1 MRRFSLGESP
11 QWLIPPT
18 AAVCRGNRV
27 TSFYGAPRT
36 DIEVRADLGAGRTA
50 GAVAIPMRHPW
61 VAMIDSPTTGA
72 YATLTWPS
80 GLTDQEA
87 AQRRARGWGGPAANR
102 GSVSLR
108 RILRRNVFTILNGVL
123 FSVSLVLLAFGLY
136 LDAAFTAVPVAA
148 NIVVAVVLE
157 VDAKRKLD
165 RLTLITRPDVTVRRS
180 GHDRRATPD
189 DLVTGDAV
197 IVERGDQAVVDG
209 TLLAGAIEVDESVL
223 TGESEPV
230 PKRPGDPVRSGCVC
244 VSGTGA
250 IEVTAVGE
258 ATYAS
263 GLAREARR
271 GVDERTPLRRDLD
284 TLILAIG
291 ILTVAAAIP
300 VALALHA
307 DGNDLFSTESIQ
319 AAAVLVALVPQGL
332 AIMATVTYA
341 LAAVRISRA
350 GAIVHRIDA
359 VESMS
364 RVDTLCLDKTGT
376 LTTQRLVLESWR
388 ALGGDP
394 TDTEAI
400 LRVVGASPTSR
411 TRTLDA
417 LAAALPGAPMPPLAE
432 IPFSSERR
440 WSGVLL
446 DGLRPRLLV
455 LGASEI
461 LAAAD
466 DPEVGPAV
474 TELTLDSGLRVLLV
488 AEADPSDMPAPGSV
502 APPPARPL
510 AILAFRE
517 ELRPDAADTLRQL
530 VEAQVDLRVISGDDP
545 VTVAAIASTV
555 GIAPGTVLSGLQIE
569 AMTDDELAVEA
580 DRAHVF
586 GRIGPEDKRRL
597 VAALRTAG
605 HYVGMTGDGV
615 NDVLALRGANLGIA
629 MESGSPAARAVA
641 GLVLLGDRFDVLPRA
656 IVEGQR
662 VVSSMIAVASLLL
675 ARTIY
680 MLLIIVAAALLGVPF
695 PFTPRNNAVLALVT
709 VGLPTLV
716 LALWVPPIRSPR
728 SVVSR
733 ILTFAVPSG
742 IAVAILAI
750 PVLMVAFGAED
761 PAIGRSIV
769 TTLTV
774 FTGIAL
780 VPILFPAVPDRSD
793 RSGAAA
799 TCGRCS
805 SPARW
810 SSCTARSSPRRSGGP
825 FSSWSRCRW
834 RRWRHCSRSPL
845 AGWPPSSSYCALA
858 FQPAPCPS
866 SDVGGRRPDP
876 AGSTTSSHAA
886 SLSVGR
892 RAAQPD
898 ACHGFRLADRAQ
910 EMTIVAAL

>member
-1 MRRFSLGESP
+1 MWDQDQSDRGPGRM
-11 QWLIPPT
+11 
-18 AAVCRGNRV
+18 ARAVPDPEGH
-27 TSFYGAPRT
+27 PR
-36 DIEVRADLGAGRTA
+36 A
-50 GAVAIPMRHPW
+50 
-61 VAMIDSPTTGA
+61 AMIDSRTTSAIAG
-72 YATLTWPS
+72 TTWPS
-80 GLTDQEA
+80 GLTDHEA
-87 AQRRARGWGGPAANR
+87 AQQRARGGGSQTAPR

-123 FSVSLVLLAFGLY
+123 FGVSLVLLAFGLY
-136 LDAAFTAVPVAA
+136 LDAAFTAVPVAT
-148 NIVVAVVLE
+148 NVVVAVVLE

-165 RLTLITRPDVTVRRS
+165 RLTLITRPEVTVRRS
-180 GHDRRATPD
+180 GHDRRTTPD
-189 DLVTGDAV
+189 DLVVGDAV

-209 TLLAGAIEVDESVL
+209 TLTAGAIEVDESVL

-230 PKRPGDPVRSGCVC
+230 SKRSGDLVRSGCIC
-244 VSGTGA
+244 VSGTAA
-250 IEVTAVGE
+250 IEVTAVGD

-271 GVDERTPLRRDLD
+271 GSDERTPLRRDLD

-307 DGNDLFSTESIQ
+307 AGNDLFSTESIQ

-376 LTTQRLVLESWR
+376 LTTQRLVLDSWL
-388 ALGGDP
+388 AFGD
-394 TDTEAI
+394 DSAGTEAI
-400 LRVVGASPTSR
+400 LRVVAASMTSR

-417 LAAALPGAPMPPLAE
+417 LGVALPGVPIPPLAE

-446 DGLRPRLLV
+446 GGTQPRLLL
-455 LGASEI
+455 LGAAETLLGS
-461 LAAAD
+461 D
-466 DPEVGPAV
+466 DAEVGAAV
-474 TELTLDSGLRVLLV
+474 TRLTGSGLRVLLV
-488 AEADPSDMPAPGSV
+488 AEADPSDLPDPGSV

-530 VEAQVDLRVISGDDP
+530 VEAKVDLRVISGDDP
-545 VTVAAIASTV
+545 ATVAAIAATV
-555 GIAPGTVLSGLQIE
+555 GIAPGIVLSGLQIE
-569 AMTDDELAVEA
+569 AMDDEELAVEA
-580 DRAHVF
+580 DRARVF

-597 VAALRTAG
+597 VAALRASG

-641 GLVLLGDRFDVLPRA
+641 GLILLGDRFDVLPRA

-680 MLLIIVAAALLGVPF
+680 MLLIVVAAAILGVPF

-728 SVVSR
+728 SVVAR
-733 ILTFAVPSG
+733 ILRFAVPSG
-742 IAVAILAI
+742 IAVAILAL

-761 PAIGRSIV
+761 PAIGRSVV

-780 VPILFPAVPDRSD
+780 IPILFPAVAD
-793 RSGAAA
+793 RSGPVGRGGDRRPLLLAGAMVALYGAILATPLGRSIFELEPLPVETLAALFAFALVWMA
-799 TCGRCS
+799 TLIVLLRLGV
-805 SPARW
+805 PARAW
-810 SSCTARSSPRRSGGP
+810 SVVVR
-825 FSSWSRCRW
+825 
-834 RRWRHCSRSPL
+834 
-845 AGWPPSSSYCALA
+845 
-858 FQPAPCPS
+858 
-866 SDVGGRRPDP
+866 RRPSP
-876 AGSTTSSHAA
+876 
-886 SLSVGR
+886 
-892 RAAQPD
+892 
-898 ACHGFRLADRAQ
+898 
-910 EMTIVAAL
+910 

>member
-1 MRRFSLGESP
+1 VPSAKRAERHAPPAILMR
-11 QWLIPPT
+11 Q
-18 AAVCRGNRV
+18 
-27 TSFYGAPRT
+27 
-36 DIEVRADLGAGRTA
+36 
-50 GAVAIPMRHPW
+50 PW
-61 VAMIDSPTTGA
+61 TAMIDSPTAGA
-72 YATLTWPS
+72 IAGTTWPV
-80 GLTDQEA
+80 GLTDHEA
-87 AQRRARGWGGPAANR
+87 AHRRALGQGGAAITR

-123 FSVSLVLLAFGLY
+123 FGVSLVLLAFGLY
-136 LDAAFTAVPVAA
+136 LDAAFTALPVAA
-148 NIVVAVVLE
+148 NIAVAVVLE
-157 VDAKRKLD
+157 LDAKRKLD
-165 RLTLITRPDVTVRRS
+165 HLTLITRPDVTVRRS
-180 GHDRRATPD
+180 GQDRRTTPD
-189 DLVTGDAV
+189 DIVVGDTVVVA
-197 IVERGDQAVVDG
+197 RGDQAVVDG
-209 TLLAGAIEVDESVL
+209 TLTAGSIEVDESVL

-230 PKRPGDPVRSGCVC
+230 SKGPGDVVRSGSIC
-244 VSGTGA
+244 VSGTA
-250 IEVTAVGE
+250 AMQVTAVGD
-258 ATYAS
+258 ATYAG

-271 GVDERTPLRRDLD
+271 GSDERTPLRLDLD
-284 TLILAIG
+284 RLVLAIG
-291 ILTVAAAIP
+291 LMTVAAAVP
-300 VALALHA
+300 VALTLHA
-307 DGNDLFSTESIQ
+307 AGNDLFSTESIQ

-341 LAAVRISRA
+341 MAAVRISRA

-376 LTTQRLVLESWR
+376 LTTQRLVLDAWL
-388 ALGGDP
+388 AVGDEAVE
-394 TDTEAI
+394 TEAA
-400 LRVVGASPTSR
+400 LRVVGASATSR

-417 LAAALPGAPMPPLAE
+417 LAAALPGVRTPLLAE

-446 DGLRPRLLV
+446 GGLRPRLLL
-455 LGASEI
+455 LGASEV

-466 DPEVGPAV
+466 DAEIGPAV
-474 TELTLDSGLRVLLV
+474 ARLTGSGLRVLLV
-488 AEADPSDMPAPGSV
+488 AEADPSQMPDPPSV

-517 ELRPDAADTLRQL
+517 ELRPDAADTLRRL

-545 VTVAAIASTV
+545 ATVSAIASTV
-555 GIAPGTVLSGLQIE
+555 GIAPGAVLSGLQIG
-569 AMTDDELAVEA
+569 AMADEELAVEV
-580 DRAHVF
+580 DRARVF
-586 GRIGPEDKRRL
+586 GRIAPGDKRRL
-597 VAALRTAG
+597 VAGLRTAG

-680 MLLIIVAAALLGVPF
+680 MLLIVVAAALLGMPF

-742 IAVAILAI
+742 IAVAILAV
-750 PVLMVAFGAED
+750 PVLVVAFEAED

-780 VPILFPAVPDRSD
+780 IPILFPAVPDRSGPVGRGGD
-793 RSGAAA
+793 RRPLILAGAMAVLYGAILATPLGRSIFELEPMPPDTLAA
-799 TCGRCS
+799 LFALALGWMATVIVLLRLGVPGR
-805 SPARW
+805 AWAVVERQW
-810 SSCTARSSPRRSGGP
+810 SSR
-825 FSSWSRCRW
+825 
-834 RRWRHCSRSPL
+834 
-845 AGWPPSSSYCALA
+845 
-858 FQPAPCPS
+858 
-866 SDVGGRRPDP
+866 
-876 AGSTTSSHAA
+876 
-886 SLSVGR
+886 
-892 RAAQPD
+892 
-898 ACHGFRLADRAQ
+898 
-910 EMTIVAAL
+910 

>member
-1 MRRFSLGESP
+1 M
-11 QWLIPPT
+11 
-18 AAVCRGNRV
+18 
-27 TSFYGAPRT
+27 
-36 DIEVRADLGAGRTA
+36 
-50 GAVAIPMRHPW
+50 
-61 VAMIDSPTTGA
+61 AMIDTPTSGA
-72 YATLTWPS
+72 LAGTTWPL

-87 AQRRARGWGGPAANR
+87 AQQRARGGAGQTADR
-102 GSVSLR
+102 GSVSFR

-123 FSVSLVLLAFGLY
+123 FGVSLVLLAFGLY
-136 LDAAFTAVPVAA
+136 LDAAFTAVPVAT
-148 NIVVAVVLE
+148 NIAVAVLLE

-165 RLTLITRPDVTVRRS
+165 RLTLITRPGVTVRRS
-180 GHDRRATPD
+180 GHDRRTTPD
-189 DLVTGDAV
+189 DLVSGDAV
-197 IVERGDQAVVDG
+197 IVERGDQLVVDG
-209 TLLAGAIEVDESVL
+209 TLTAGAIEVDESVL

-230 PKRPGDPVRSGCVC
+230 SKRPGDVVRSGCIC
-244 VSGTGA
+244 VSGTAA
-250 IEVTAVGE
+250 IEVTAVGD

-263 GLAREARR
+263 QLAREAR
-271 GVDERTPLRRDLD
+271 GGSDERTPLRRDLD
-284 TLILAIG
+284 RLILAIG
-291 ILTVAAAIP
+291 ILTIAAAIP

-307 DGNDLFSTESIQ
+307 AGKDLFSTESIQ

-350 GAIVHRIDA
+350 GAIVQRIDA

-376 LTTQRLVLESWR
+376 LTTQHLVLDSWL
-388 ALGGDP
+388 ALGDDSAG
-394 TDTEAI
+394 TEAI
-400 LRVVGASPTSR
+400 LRALGASTTSR
-411 TRTLDA
+411 TRTMDA
-417 LAAALPGAPMPPLAE
+417 LAAGLPGVPTRPLAE

-446 DGLRPRLLV
+446 GGTQPRLLL
-455 LGASEI
+455 LGAAEV

-466 DPEVGPAV
+466 DSEVGPPV
-474 TELTLDSGLRVLLV
+474 TRLTGSGLRVLLV
-488 AEADPSDMPAPGSV
+488 AEADPSDLPGPRSV

-510 AILAFRE
+510 AIIAFRE

-545 VTVAAIASTV
+545 ATVAAIALAV

-569 AMTDDELAVEA
+569 AMDDEELAVEA
-580 DRAHVF
+580 NRARVF

-597 VAALRTAG
+597 VAALRAAG

-662 VVSSMIAVASLLL
+662 VVSSMIAVASLLM

-680 MLLIIVAAALLGVPF
+680 MLLIVVAAALLGAPF

-728 SVVSR
+728 SVVTR
-733 ILTFAVPSG
+733 ILRFAVPSG
-742 IAVAILAI
+742 IAVAILAV
-750 PVLMVAFGAED
+750 PVLVVAFGVED

-780 VPILFPAVPDRSD
+780 IPILFPAAAD
-793 RSGAAA
+793 RSGPVGRGGDRRPLLLAGAMVMLYGAILATPLGRSVFELEPLPVETLAALLA
-799 TCGRCS
+799 FALTWMVSVIVLLRLDI
-805 SPARW
+805 PARAW
-810 SSCTARSSPRRSGGP
+810 AIVVR
-825 FSSWSRCRW
+825 
-834 RRWRHCSRSPL
+834 
-845 AGWPPSSSYCALA
+845 
-858 FQPAPCPS
+858 
-866 SDVGGRRPDP
+866 RRP
-876 AGSTTSSHAA
+876 S
-886 SLSVGR
+886 R
-892 RAAQPD
+892 
-898 ACHGFRLADRAQ
+898 
-910 EMTIVAAL
+910 